1 MGRTDISELLRA
13 IAKCVDDGYFDH
25 ISMDTLDEA
34 KAVLAAMLD
43 VDITYEQASK
53 LTGKS
58 IGNLYKKVSTSR
70 VQRPKLLRRTI
81 KLSDAIKIRD
91 KQI

>member
-25 ISMDTLDEA
+25 ISMDTLDQA
-34 KAVLAAMLD
+34 KSILATMLD
-43 VDITYEQASK
+43 VDVTYEQAAQI
-53 LTGKS
+53 TGKS
-58 IGNLYKKVSTSR
+58 VGNLYKKVSTSR
-70 VQRPKLLRRTI
+70 VRRPKLLRRTI

-91 KQI
+91 KQV

>member
-25 ISMDTLDEA
+25 ISMDTLDQA
-34 KAVLAAMLD
+34 KSILATMLD
-43 VDITYEQASK
+43 VDITYDQASL
-53 LTGKS
+53 LTGKNV
-58 IGNLYKKVSTSR
+58 GNLYKKVSTSTI
-70 VQRPKLLRRTI
+70 QPKLLRRTI

>member
-25 ISMDTLDEA
+25 ISMETLDQA
-34 KAVLAAMLD
+34 KSILATMLD
-43 VDITYEQASK
+43 VDITYEQASRF
-53 LTGKS
+53 TGKT

-70 VQRPKLLRRTI
+70 IVPKLLRRTI

>member
-1 MGRTDISELLRA
+1 MGRADISELLRA

-25 ISMDTLDEA
+25 ISMDTLDQA
-34 KAVLAAMLD
+34 KAILASMLD
-43 VDITYEQASK
+43 VDITYEQASIV
-53 LTGKS
+53 TGKT

-70 VQRPKLLRRTI
+70 IVPKLLRRTI

>member
-25 ISMDTLDEA
+25 ISMETLDEA
-34 KAVLAAMLD
+34 KVILATMLD
-43 VDITYEQASK
+43 VDITYEQASR
-53 LTGKS
+53 LTGKNV
-58 IGNLYKKVSTSR
+58 GNLYKKVSTSTI
-70 VQRPKLLRRTI
+70 RPKLLRRTI

>member
-1 MGRTDISELLRA
+1 MGRADISELLRA

-25 ISMDTLDEA
+25 ISMDTLDQA
-34 KAVLAAMLD
+34 KTILASMLD
-43 VDITYEQASK
+43 VDITYEQASRV
-53 LTGKS
+53 TGKT

-70 VQRPKLLRRTI
+70 VAPKLLRRTI